1 MSLLTHYRQAARDS
15 GRPLAA
21 LLKEA
26 LQFRLRGLKAGHS
39 LGFSE
44 YLDFG
49 LHLNDLAP
57 AQKQEF
63 IGYRSQMALE
73 EVLIDDYSRL
83 ISLDKLTMY
92 ALMRGHG
99 LPAPALRASYG
110 AARPTGNNGWR
121 VLTTPEALTAFLREP
136 GTLPLYCKPSFGSY
150 GRGNVLIES
159 LDGDHLLL
167 SPTGRVPL
175 ADFVASLDPARTL
188 GWVLQEPLS
197 PHPDVQALTGSD
209 RISGL
214 RIHSF
219 ASVRGP
225 QVTHM
230 IFKINAG
237 QRVSDNFEHGAS
249 GNLLAGVNVDT
260 GRIER
265 VVSGIGPG
273 QQRNPRL
280 PLTGRQLEGEIVPQW
295 QEAKELVLQA
305 HLAFPGYLL
314 PGWDVALC
322 AGGPRLLEVNAFGDV
337 DLGQHAYR
345 RGFLDA
351 RLRALLRE
359 RGLEK
364 SVFSAP
370 KPSAVSARNGRR
382 GQRRH
387 HWPW

>member
-26 LQFRLRGLKAGHS
+26 LQFRLRGLGTGHA

-44 YLDFG
+44 YLDFS
-49 LHLNDLAP
+49 LHLHDLDAT
-57 AQKQEF
+57 QKQEF
-63 IGYRSQMALE
+63 LGYRSQRVLE
-73 EVLIDDYSRL
+73 ETLIDDYSRL
-83 ISLDKLTMY
+83 LSLDKLTMY

-99 LPAPALRASYG
+99 LPTPALRASYG
-110 AARPTGNNGWR
+110 AARPAGGTSWR
-121 VLTTPEALTAFLREP
+121 VLTTPAALAAFLREP
-136 GTLPLYCKPSFGSY
+136 GTLPLYCKPSFGAY

-159 LDGDHLLL
+159 LDGDHVNL
-167 SPTGRVPL
+167 SPGGRVPL
-175 ADFVASLDPARTL
+175 ADFVATLDVERTL
-188 GWVLQEPLS
+188 GWVLQEPLT
-197 PHPDVQALTGSD
+197 PHPDVQALTGSN

-237 QRVSDNFEHGAS
+237 QKVSDNFEHGAS

-265 VVSGIGPG
+265 VISGVGPG

-280 PLTGRQLEGEIVPQW
+280 PLTGRQLEGETVPLW
-295 QEAKELVLQA
+295 REARELVLQA

-322 AGGPRLLEVNAFGDV
+322 ADGPKLLEVNAFGDV

-351 RLRALLRE
+351 RLRTLLRE
-359 RGLEK
+359 RGLEE
-364 SVFSAP
+364 SLFSAP
-370 KPSAVSARNGRR
+370 KRSAVSASNGRR
-382 GQRRH
+382 GARRH